1 MVILLV
7 RKDNYCGREVFTIF
21 KELSQEEQSKVIE
34 ETGRKSTIHRKKDL
48 TDVCYKILAD
58 LTSSK
63 GAGLRTYSRI
73 IGVVF
78 NKYLSVSIKNVQ
90 ESLEVITIMD
100 EIKMLYARNFI
111 SLNFSSESYEE
122 FKDTILGESDK
133 RSIATMILLLND
145 KTSEYTTIALT
156 EKGATEL
163 LGYNLQKSEE
173 LIQKTEENHEQ
184 STKDI
189 RKLEEAIQK
198 FHENIFTIFSLMLA
212 VFAIIGLNVA
222 AIPKISDHFIRNV
235 IMINLTICLSL
246 CIVFT
251 LVSAMLYKEKNS
263 IIWKLLVLVTIIFL
277 ISIIVLVFV

>member
-1 MVILLV
+1 ME
-7 RKDNYCGREVFTIF
+7 EV
-21 KELSQEEQSKVIE
+21 KSKYAV
-34 ETGRKSTIHRKKDL
+34 HRKKEL

-63 GAGLRTYSRI
+63 GVGLRTYKRNAD
-73 IGVVF
+73 GDF
-78 NKYLSVSIKNVQ
+78 DKYLSVSIKNVQ
-90 ESLEVITIMD
+90 ESLEVATIMD
-100 EIKMLYARNFI
+100 EVKMLYARNFI
-111 SLNFSSESYEE
+111 DLNFGNASYEE
-122 FKDTILGESDK
+122 FKDTPLGQPEK
-133 RSIATMILLLND
+133 RSIATMVLLLND
-145 KTSEYTTIALT
+145 KISEYISIGLT

-222 AIPKISDHFIRNV
+222 AIPKISEHFIRSIV
-235 IMINLTICLSL
+235 MINLTLCFSL
-246 CIVFT
+246 CAVFT
-251 LVSAMLYKEKNS
+251 LLNTMLYKEKNPAM
-263 IIWKLLVLVTIIFL
+263 WKLLGLVSITLL
-277 ISIIVLVFV
+277 IAIIVMTFK